1 MRQKIASRR
10 SKGRDFLQKAG
21 EDSKRGEHI
30 GRRGFRGGQ
39 YLPVCLS
46 MVLVVVLVA
55 IVART
60 CLVISG
66 HKAIP
71 FHATEVKHDSVFEG
85 DHDDL

>member
-1 MRQKIASRR
+1 
-10 SKGRDFLQKAG
+10 
-21 EDSKRGEHI
+21 
-30 GRRGFRGGQ
+30 
-39 YLPVCLS
+39 
-46 MVLVVVLVA
+46 MVLVVILVA

>member
-1 MRQKIASRR
+1 
-10 SKGRDFLQKAG
+10 
-21 EDSKRGEHI
+21 
-30 GRRGFRGGQ
+30 
-39 YLPVCLS
+39 
-46 MVLVVVLVA
+46 MVLVVILVA

-85 DHDDL
+85 DHDLKGGRTDATVDPSFRSALMTSMSLLTS

>member
-1 MRQKIASRR
+1 
-10 SKGRDFLQKAG
+10 
-21 EDSKRGEHI
+21 
-30 GRRGFRGGQ
+30 
-39 YLPVCLS
+39 

-85 DHDDL
+85 DHDLKGGRTDATVDPSFRSALMTSMSLLTS

>member
-1 MRQKIASRR
+1 
-10 SKGRDFLQKAG
+10 
-21 EDSKRGEHI
+21 
-30 GRRGFRGGQ
+30 
-39 YLPVCLS
+39 
-46 MVLVVVLVA
+46 MVLVVIRVA

-85 DHDDL
+85 DHDLKGGRTDATVDPSFRSALMTSMSLLTS

>member
-1 MRQKIASRR
+1 
-10 SKGRDFLQKAG
+10 
-21 EDSKRGEHI
+21 
-30 GRRGFRGGQ
+30 
-39 YLPVCLS
+39 
-46 MVLVVVLVA
+46 MVLVVILVA

-85 DHDDL
+85 DHDLEDDDATTAVDPSFRSALMTSMSLLTS

>member
-1 MRQKIASRR
+1 
-10 SKGRDFLQKAG
+10 
-21 EDSKRGEHI
+21 
-30 GRRGFRGGQ
+30 
-39 YLPVCLS
+39 
-46 MVLVVVLVA
+46 MVLVVILVA

-85 DHDDL
+85 DHDERPIGLPGGGRTAARLRRRRTQLLTPRSGQH

>member
-1 MRQKIASRR
+1 
-10 SKGRDFLQKAG
+10 
-21 EDSKRGEHI
+21 
-30 GRRGFRGGQ
+30 
-39 YLPVCLS
+39 
-46 MVLVVVLVA
+46 MVLVVILVA

-85 DHDDL
+85 DHDERPIGLPGGAAALQRD